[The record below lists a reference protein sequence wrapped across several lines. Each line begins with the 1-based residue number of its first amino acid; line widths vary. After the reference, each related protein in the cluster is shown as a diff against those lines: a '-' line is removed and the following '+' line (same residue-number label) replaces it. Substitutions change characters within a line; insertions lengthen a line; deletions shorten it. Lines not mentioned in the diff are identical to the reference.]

1 MRSAKRRSTMNSR
14 AAMDEEEAF
23 RKAIEESRTDG
34 SVAGTTNGSRKGKR
48 GREDS
53 DE

>member
-1 MRSAKRRSTMNSR
+1 MNSR

-34 SVAGTTNGSRKGKR
+34 STAGTVNGSRRGKR
-48 GREDS
+48 VRDGSEG
-53 DE
+53 